1 MSIKL
6 RALVTLLALALVA
19 GACGDDDGGGS
30 GFSSETRDAYMQGC
44 VEDGNEAFC
53 DCTLDELEKVFTEDE
68 FEDFALNAAASGLEE
83 PPEEFMTA
91 ITNCLDELDLGE

>member
-6 RALVTLLALALVA
+6 RALVMLLALALVA
-19 GACGDDDGGGS
+19 GACGDDDGGS
-30 GFSSETRDAYMQGC
+30 GFSSETRDAYMSGC

-53 DCTLDELEKVFTEDE
+53 DCTLDELEKVFTEEE

-83 PPEEFMTA
+83 PPEEFMEA
-91 ITNCLDELDLGE
+91 ITNCIGELDLGE